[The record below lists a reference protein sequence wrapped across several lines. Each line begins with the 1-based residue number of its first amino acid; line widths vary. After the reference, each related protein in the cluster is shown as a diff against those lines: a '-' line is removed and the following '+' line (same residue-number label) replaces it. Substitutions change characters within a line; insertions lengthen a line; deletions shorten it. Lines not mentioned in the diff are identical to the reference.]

1 MAANIFTKD
10 AVADF
15 YNQNFINVDMDME
28 KDVDGVMLSK
38 VYKPTA
44 FPTLL
49 FIDPHTELVVHR
61 VTGGGDV
68 EYILS
73 IARVALSSDNTL
85 AGSCRRYRQGER
97 SPEFV
102 KKLMNDLKLAH
113 AKKMHREVAEAYFDR
128 LNQQKLEEKENWELF
143 KAHIDNPYSAI
154 FKKIMQIS
162 ERLLAVYMKKEY
174 TMSVLEIKNLHVS
187 VEDKEILKGLN
198 LTLKTGEIAAIMGPN
213 GTGKSTL
220 SAAIMGNPNYE
231 ITEGD
236 ILFDGESILDL
247 EVDERARLGLFL
259 AMQYPAEIPGIT
271 NAEFIRAAMNAGK
284 EDDEKISVL
293 DFITKLD
300 EKMELLGMREEMA
313 ERYLNEGF
321 SGGEKKRNE
330 ILQLLMLEP
339 KFALLDEIDSGLD
352 IDALKVVS
360 KGVNAMRGEGFG
372 AMIITHYQRL
382 LNYITPDVVHVM
394 MEGQVVLSGGP
405 ELAARL
411 EQEGYAKIAE
421 ELGYEYHEEA

>member
-1 MAANIFTKD
+1 MILIKEN
-10 AVADF
+10 
-15 YNQNFINVDMDME
+15 
-28 KDVDGVMLSK
+28 GSS
-38 VYKPTA
+38 
-44 FPTLL
+44 L
-49 FIDPHTELVVHR
+49 FIFQK
-61 VTGGGDV
+61 
-68 EYILS
+68 
-73 IARVALSSDNTL
+73 IAR
-85 AGSCRRYRQGER
+85 
-97 SPEFV
+97 
-102 KKLMNDLKLAH
+102 
-113 AKKMHREVAEAYFDR
+113 
-128 LNQQKLEEKENWELF
+128 LF
-143 KAHIDNPYSAI
+143 S
-154 FKKIMQIS
+154 KKIMQIS
-162 ERLLAVYMKKEY
+162 EQVLAVYMKKEY

-394 MEGQVVLSGGP
+394 MEGKVVLSGGP